1 MKTSHLVAGAGVLA
15 GIFIVVLLWRQ
26 SEMADDIAALRARLD
41 ALAKA
46 GFPAAA
52 AMASAPSAPDAM
64 PEGGVPRA
72 IADGELASAEERIA
86 DLERV
91 ANGQADAIEEL
102 LNKLNGMD
110 ITQKKAAAPAWGAL
124 QAVGAPDSG
133 PGDQRT
139 AWAPATEDGGE
150 EWLQVDF
157 ERPVEAATIIVREN
171 CAPGAIIRIMA
182 VNDVGGETLLWQGDA
197 PKVAAVSNTPFAAAG
212 SVTTNRVK
220 VYLDTKKVPGWNE
233 IDAVQ
238 LIGRDGSRQWAV
250 GASASSS
257 YGSGG
262 GVQLGTAGTIDLYE
276 DGVISGDDR
285 LKLNWIEQEGVKARV
300 YSHWSANGGRVLTVL
315 NKDEKWA
322 DAAARINKQ

>member
-15 GIFIVVLLWRQ
+15 GIFLVVLLWRQ
-26 SEMADDIAALRARLD
+26 SEMADDIAALQAQLD
-41 ALAKA
+41 ALTKA
-46 GFPAAA
+46 GRPAV
-52 AMASAPSAPDAM
+52 APAPGAPDAM
-64 PEGGVPRA
+64 PEGSEPRA

-102 LNKLNGMD
+102 LSKLNGMD
-110 ITQKKAAAPAWGAL
+110 ITQKKATAPAWSAL

-133 PGDQRT
+133 AGDQRT
-139 AWAPATEDGGE
+139 AWAPATEDGGV

-157 ERPVEAATIIVREN
+157 ERPVEAATVIVREN
-171 CAPGAIIRIMA
+171 CAPGAVIRIMA

-197 PKVAAVSNTPFAAAG
+197 PKAAAVSNTPFAAAG
-212 SVTTNRVK
+212 SVMTNRVK

-238 LIGRDGSRQWAV
+238 LIGRDGSRQWAA

-262 GVQLGTAGTIDLYE
+262 GVQLGNAGVIDLYD
-276 DGVISGDDR
+276 DGALSAPDR
-285 LKLNWIEQEGVKARV
+285 LKLNWIEQEGVKTRH
-300 YSHWSANGGRVLTVL
+300 YTNWSASSGRVLTFSGDVA
-315 NKDEKWA
+315 K
-322 DAAARINKQ
+322 